1 MGCLQTFVML
11 RFIRR
16 PIASSSCK
24 TVFDFCFLKFLS
36 TLFFCSLGAFQ
47 AFKGF

>member
-1 MGCLQTFVML
+1 ML
-11 RFIRR
+11 HFIRR
-16 PIASSSCK
+16 HIASSSCK

-36 TLFFCSLGAFQ
+36 TPFFACSGAFN